1 MTSGTAATV
10 DTTKAPYRL
19 APVTEWEAQRWDEL
33 IAEREDR
40 TLFHRRAW
48 LDYLAESRGVRIRH
62 WAIRSGDRTGGYFCG
77 GILRLGPFRVLG
89 SPLKSW
95 GTNVMGPLIEG
106 GVDHHELLRA
116 LDSLA
121 ITERFAMI
129 ELEHPALSKDAL
141 EAAGFEPVRDWTYS
155 VPLAPEDPQA
165 TWKAL
170 ESTCRNRIR
179 RAEKAGLKVED
190 TDDPAVADEFYDFY
204 LDLMR
209 RKRMTPPFSRRT
221 ARLLVSHLKKAD
233 CLFALRVS
241 DRGGRLLAVGL
252 FPHDDNTMYFWGGA
266 SLADGHD
273 LCPNDLLH
281 WTAMQMAAHRGLRTY
296 NMSGHGRFKRKFG
309 GVLTEVT
316 RWHKCYW
323 RTARWA
329 RKGYEIWFRHRI
341 PLSRFLTPFRKP
353 SDREIAAPTDS
364 ERDLAS
370 TRAWTKERPGRPSFR
385 LADIYKAPLHDL
397 PIRDEILYQY
407 LPLSPEMDILE
418 VGPGS
423 GFTAFRLAR
432 EIRSLTLLDVAPGNI
447 THLRSH
453 LGEIQNLTLVC
464 ADVCKPDLVA
474 EVGQRFDAI
483 YALEVFEYM
492 QDPEACLRNLAGLL
506 RPGGRLLLEFPNYPP
521 PQSPGLTYFNTKAEL
536 DRLLHEAG
544 FSSWTVGALRLRLW
558 AELVYEYGHEKPIRF
573 YRQRRVQADLERP
586 FIYDQTWA
594 FQHQRRLHPFKYLL
608 HASWTVLAW
617 LMRLGGPAFTH
628 TVLKDGILNR
638 NLLVLAQR

>member
-1 MTSGTAATV
+1 MSSKSIRTVGTASL
-10 DTTKAPYRL
+10 PYRL
-19 APVTEWEAQRWDEL
+19 DPLTDAEVQRWDEL
-33 IAEREDR
+33 IAGCDNR
-40 TLFHRRAW
+40 TLFHHRAW
-48 LDYLAESRGVRIRH
+48 LEYLAESRGVQIRH
-62 WAIRSGDRTGGYFCG
+62 WAIRSGDRTMGYFCG

-106 GVDHHELLRA
+106 DVDQHELLRA
-116 LDSLA
+116 LDRLA
-121 ITERFAMI
+121 IAERFAMI

-141 EAAGFEPVRDWTYS
+141 DAVGFEPVRDWTYS
-155 VPLAPEDPQA
+155 VPLVPEDSQV
-165 TWKAL
+165 TWRAL

-179 RAEKAGLKVED
+179 KAEKAGLRVED
-190 TDDPAVADEFYDFY
+190 ADGNGVADEFYDFY

-209 RKRMTPPFSRRT
+209 RKGMALPFSRRT
-221 ARLLVSHLKKAD
+221 ARLLVSHLKKVE
-233 CLFALRVS
+233 CLFTLRVL

-252 FPHDDNTMYFWGGA
+252 FPHDDDTMYFWGGA

-309 GVLTEVT
+309 GALTEVT

-329 RKGYEIWFRHRI
+329 RKGYEIWFRHRN
-341 PLSRFLTPFRKP
+341 LVSRFLAPFRTAI
-353 SDREIAAPTDS
+353 DRNRLP
-364 ERDLAS
+364 AS
-370 TRAWTKERPGRPSFR
+370 TRTQTKGSPSRPSFR
-385 LADIYKAPLHDL
+385 LSDIRRAPPHDF

-423 GFTAFRLAR
+423 GFTAFCLAPQ
-432 EIRSLTLLDVAPGNI
+432 IRSLTLLDVTPGNVDR
-447 THLRSH
+447 LRSH
-453 LGEIQNLTLVC
+453 LGNIPNLAFVC
-464 ADVCKPDLVA
+464 ADVCKPDLA
-474 EVGQRFDAI
+474 AGLGRSFDSI
-483 YALEVFEYM
+483 YALEIFGYV

-506 RPGGRLLLEFPNYPP
+506 RPGGHLLLEFPNYPP

-544 FSSWTVGALRLRLW
+544 FSSWTVGALHLRPW
-558 AELVYEYGHEKPIRF
+558 ARFVYEYGHEKPIRF
-573 YRQRRVQADLERP
+573 YRERRSQADPGHPL
-586 FIYDQTWA
+586 IYDQTCA
-594 FQHQRRLHPFKYLL
+594 FQRQRQLPPFKYLL
-608 HASWTVLAW
+608 HASWAVLAW
-617 LMRLGGPAFTH
+617 LMRLGGPAFTQ
-628 TVLKDGILNR
+628 TALENKILSR
-638 NLLVLAQR
+638 NLLVLAKR

>member
-1 MTSGTAATV
+1 MSSRTTATV
-10 DTTKAPYRL
+10 DTAKLSYRL
-19 APVTEWEAQRWDEL
+19 DPLSDDEVQRWDEL
-33 IAEREDR
+33 TAECDDR
-40 TLFHRRAW
+40 TLFHHRAW
-48 LDYLAESRGVRIRH
+48 LEYLAESRGVRTRH
-62 WAIRSGDRTGGYFCG
+62 WAIRSGNHTMGYFCG
-77 GILRLGPFRVLG
+77 GILRVGPFRVLG

-106 GVDHHELLRA
+106 DVDHHELLRA

-121 ITERFAMI
+121 VGEGFAMI
-129 ELEHPALSKDAL
+129 ELEHPVLSKDAL
-141 EAAGFEPVRDWTYS
+141 EGAGFEPVRDWTYS

-165 TWKAL
+165 AWKAL

-209 RKRMTPPFSRRT
+209 RKRMAPPFSRRT

-233 CLFALRVS
+233 CIFALRVL

-252 FPHDDNTMYFWGGA
+252 FPHDDDTMYFWGGA

-309 GVLTEVT
+309 GALIEVT

-323 RTARWA
+323 QTARWA
-329 RKGYEIWFRHRI
+329 RKGYEIWFRHRSPI
-341 PLSRFLTPFRKP
+341 KRLLAPF
-353 SDREIAAPTDS
+353 SAAVDRTISSPTDS
-364 ERDLAS
+364 ERHLPS
-370 TRAWTKERPGRPSFR
+370 TRAQTMDRACRPTFR
-385 LADIYKAPLHDL
+385 LSDIHKAPLHDF

-418 VGPGS
+418 IGPGS

-432 EIRSLTLLDVAPGNI
+432 QIRSLTLLDVAQGNVER
-447 THLRSH
+447 LRSD
-453 LGEIQNLTLVC
+453 LGNTQNLAFVC
-464 ADVCKPDLVA
+464 ADVCKPDLA
-474 EVGQRFDAI
+474 ARLGRSFDVI
-483 YALEVFEYM
+483 YGLEVFEYV

-506 RPGGRLLLEFPNYPP
+506 RPGGQLLLEFPNYPP
-521 PQSPGLTYFNTKAEL
+521 PQSPGLTYFKTKAEL

-544 FSSWTVGALRLRLW
+544 FTSWTVGALRLRPW
-558 AELVYEYGHEKPIRF
+558 AHFVYEYGHEKPIRF
-573 YRQRRVQADLERP
+573 YREQRSQTDLEHP
-586 FIYDQTWA
+586 LIYDQTWA
-594 FQHQRRLHPFKYLL
+594 FQHQRLLQPFKYLL
-608 HASWTVLAW
+608 HVSWTALAW
-617 LMRLGGPAFTH
+617 LMRVGGPAFTQQ
-628 TVLKDGILNR
+628 VLEDRILNR
-638 NLLVLAQR
+638 NLLVLAKR